1 VILIPLTNAV
11 WRFNQSNNLNRTVIG
26 VDWTGPAY
34 DDTQPLWQSGPSLIA
49 GGENNPLIVP
59 LIRTTVN
66 PPTVPAQ
73 GVSEHA
79 YYFRVR
85 FDWPYPT
92 DDAFLHFRC
101 RIDDNAAFYL
111 NGTLIANRGVNSPGD

>member
-1 VILIPLTNAV
+1 MKATGSYVSCFVKGKLNLFFRERTNCVWPQFPSPNVFCALLVLICLTVSTDELFAQKVILIPLTNAV

-66 PPTVPAQ
+66 PPT
-73 GVSEHA
+73 
-79 YYFRVR
+79 
-85 FDWPYPT
+85 
-92 DDAFLHFRC
+92 
-101 RIDDNAAFYL
+101 
-111 NGTLIANRGVNSPGD
+111 